1 MNIFADTANID
12 EIKSLVKIGIIDGVT
27 TNPSLVSQVDI
38 SEEELHLHY
47 KKICE
52 LVKGDVSV
60 EVISTN
66 ADDIIKEALTL
77 AAIDEYIV
85 VKIPITEDG
94 LTAIRYL
101 ARKNIRINCT
111 LIFSVSQA
119 ILAAKTGAYYVSP
132 FIGRLDDI
140 SEDGISLVKTI
151 VDVFKKYNFGTKV
164 LAASIRHPYHFVKCA
179 EIGVDAITVPPSVL
193 RNLIKHPLTNIGLE
207 RFLKDFS
214 KVRKNV
220 ATN

>member
-60 EVISTN
+60 EAISTN